1 MLAFYP
7 HDIVG
12 NYWTPPVT
20 GEERVYLDDWR
31 PLVGIEF
38 DYYKTGNIRHAY
50 LDGEKVS
57 NNAGYALQNI
67 RVWLDQLE
75 RVHVDGLNDRAS
87 RYISEGSIVD
97 MIETA
102 LFQPEYMI

>member
-7 HDIVG
+7 HDITG
-12 NYWTPPVT
+12 SYWTHPVT

-31 PLVGIEF
+31 QLVGIEF

-50 LDGEKVS
+50 LGGEKVS
-57 NNAGYALQNI
+57 NNVGYSLQNI
-67 RVWLDQLE
+67 RVWLDQLD
-75 RVHVDGLNDRAS
+75 RVHVDGLNERAG
-87 RYISEGSIVD
+87 RYISEGEIADV
-97 MIETA
+97 IETA